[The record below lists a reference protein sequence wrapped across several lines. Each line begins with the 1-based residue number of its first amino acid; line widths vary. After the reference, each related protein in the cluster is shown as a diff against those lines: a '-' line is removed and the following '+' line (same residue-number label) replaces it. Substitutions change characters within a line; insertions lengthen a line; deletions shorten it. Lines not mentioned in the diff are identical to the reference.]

1 MNTSKIDLPIFS
13 STPRWPETHP
23 SFNEGRPTDTSDI
36 VAASTAIAPYLHRVQ
51 QRFGDDLSRILEGQ
65 GEAIFIEA
73 VALFHE
79 RLDQTTQDEEIMAA
93 IRRFRGRVNHLVA
106 MSDIFG
112 ISPLPEQISWLSR
125 CAGITVES
133 VSRWI
138 CGPGPD
144 GEVAHQG
151 WFILGMGK
159 LGAGELNFSSDI
171 DLIIITLPNEDENAN
186 ANYVRKARRLTSLLS
201 TPTADGIGWRVDLRL
216 RPDPGATPIAIP
228 RDAAIS
234 YYESLARTWERAAFI
249 RARPIAGNLRAG
261 EDFLKSIQPFIW
273 RRHLD
278 YTVLEDM
285 RVMLRRDA
293 RDDHLLG
300 FNIKTGIGGIRGI
313 EFFVHVHQL
322 IVGGREPALREKET
336 TKALFRLGEGSWITR
351 EEATRLSEAYYIWRR
366 LEHRLQMIGDAQTH
380 QLPKSAEALQAIA
393 AFCGHETS
401 ETFREAVI
409 RLSDQVVADTA
420 ALIKAIGDDDKEDQ
434 DAFQNWLY
442 GNTESRDDAAMHLTS
457 LGFQDP
463 VSLFAVCEGWMAG
476 RAPATRSDQSR
487 EKLRRILP
495 RLIRRFAETDNP
507 DQGFSSFAVL
517 VDQLPAGLQLFSLL
531 ESNDGLATTLG
542 AIVTGAPSLREQL
555 IRHPMVVDR
564 LMYEDFWDANIPW
577 DARRAELNAALEDA
591 RDYQD
596 VLDILRRIQR
606 DWSFQ
611 IGVQMMHQVLDP
623 VAAGK
628 AFSTIANISIQ
639 AVLPVVHRQMIERY
653 GDIEGG
659 SMVVLALGRLGAEEM
674 TILSDLDLIC
684 IYDCAEN
691 AISSGPR
698 SLSAS
703 QWFTRFVQQ
712 LINALT
718 APTAEGRCYNVD
730 MRLRPS
736 GNAGPVAVH
745 IDSFRQYQMEEAWL
759 WEHFALLKARVVGNT
774 GSATLSCDVED
785 IIRKALLK
793 PRKSDEIRAE
803 VITMR
808 ERIRKA
814 MPAKSAHDLR
824 HRDGGLLDLDF
835 LIQMLQL
842 MPSSDDIK
850 FFRSTRLAVPELAR
864 RGLLDEEQAG
874 FLNIAVDRLTALH
887 QWIRLIFP
895 ENRSKPK
902 GEMILPE
909 IFATLSG
916 HVDYETL
923 DAEIDDIC
931 GRISALLDQCL
942 IPDNP
947 EKSPG

>member
-1 MNTSKIDLPIFS
+1 MDTTTTDLAIFNAP
-13 STPRWPETHP
+13 PRWPGSHP
-23 SFNEGRPTDTSDI
+23 SGKKDTPESATDI
-36 VAASTAIAPYLHRVQ
+36 VAASIAIAPYLHRLQ
-51 QRFGDDLSRILEGQ
+51 QRFGDDLGRILDGK
-65 GEAIFIEA
+65 GEEIFAEA
-73 VALFHE
+73 KTIFHQ
-79 RLDQTTQDEEIMAA
+79 RLNQTTLDEEAMAA
-93 IRRFRGRVNHLVA
+93 IRQFRGRVNHLVA
-106 MSDIFG
+106 MSDIFEV
-112 ISPLPEQISWLSR
+112 SPVPDQITWLSR
-125 CAGITVES
+125 CASIAVED
-133 VSRWI
+133 VARWL
-138 CGPGPD
+138 CGPSPEGD
-144 GEVAHQG
+144 AVHQG

-159 LGAGELNFSSDI
+159 LGAEELNFSSDI
-171 DLIIITLPNEDENAN
+171 DLIIITLPSEDENAN
-186 ANYVRKARRLTSLLS
+186 STYVRKARRLTAMLS

-216 RPDPGATPIAIP
+216 RPDPGATPIALP

-249 RARPIAGNLRAG
+249 RSRPIAGNILAG

-293 RDDHLLG
+293 RNDHLLG

-322 IVGGREPALREKET
+322 IVGGREPSLREKAT
-336 TKALFRLGEGSWITR
+336 TKALFKLGEGNWISP
-351 EEATRLSEAYYIWRR
+351 EEAMRLSHAYYIWRR

-380 QLPKSAEALQAIA
+380 QLPKSEEAMQAIA
-393 AFCGHETS
+393 AFCGHDIS
-401 ETFREAVI
+401 DDFRDAII

-420 ALIKAIGDDDKEDQ
+420 PLIKAIGLDDKTEQ
-434 DAFQNWLY
+434 DVFRDWLY
-442 GNTESRDDAAMHLTS
+442 GNVENREEATTHLTS
-457 LGFQDP
+457 MGYKDP
-463 VSLFAVCEGWMAG
+463 ASLFAVCEGWMAG

-495 RLIRRFAETDNP
+495 RLIRRFAETDHP

-564 LMYEDFWDANIPW
+564 LMYEDFWKTDISW
-577 DARRAELNAALEDA
+577 KTRRAELDKALEEA

-596 VLDILRRIQR
+596 ALDILRRVQR

-611 IGVQMMHQVLDP
+611 VGVQLMHQVLDP

-628 AFSTIANISIQ
+628 NFSSIASISIQ
-639 AVLPVVHRQMIERY
+639 SILPVVHRQMIERY

-659 SMVVLALGRLGAEEM
+659 SMVVIALGRLGAEEM
-674 TILSDLDLIC
+674 TMQSDLDLIC
-684 IYDCAEN
+684 VYNCQEN
-691 AISSGPR
+691 TMSTGPR

-745 IDSFRQYQMEEAWL
+745 IDGFRQYQMEEAWL
-759 WEHFALLKARVVGNT
+759 WEHFALLKARIVGNIGVSSLT
-774 GSATLSCDVED
+774 DDVEEV
-785 IIRKALLK
+785 ISTALRK
-793 PRKSDEIRAE
+793 PRNSDEIRTE
-803 VITMR
+803 VISMR

-824 HRDGGLLDLDF
+824 HREGGLLDLDF
-835 LIQMLQL
+835 LLQMLQL
-842 MPSSDDIK
+842 MPSPDEIVHC
-850 FFRSTRLAVPELAR
+850 RSARLAVPELAR
-864 RGLLDEEQAG
+864 KNLIDEDQAR
-874 FLNIAVDRLTALH
+874 FLAKAVDRLTALH
-887 QWIRLIFP
+887 QWIRLI
-895 ENRSKPK
+895 
-902 GEMILPE
+902 LPE
-909 IFATLSG
+909 TRSRSQGDLSMPETFATLSG
-916 HVDYETL
+916 HKDYEGL
-923 DAEIDDIC
+923 SAEIDEIC
-931 GRISALLDQCL
+931 RDVSILLEQYL
-942 IPDNP
+942 HPNP
-947 EKSPG
+947 QEGSSR